1 MRVNR
6 RESFR
11 INIISRLLNK
21 GVFFVVVV
29 LPNPRSN
36 GGCEDDFVDL
46 LIFEVAESLVDDA
59 IQLELNMAPEWGVD
73 GCAQVSW
80 LDRFRGR

>member
-6 RESFR
+6 RISFR

-21 GVFFVVVV
+21 GVFFVVVA
-29 LPNPRSN
+29 LANPRSN
-36 GGCEDDFVDL
+36 GGREDDFVDL
-46 LIFEVAESLVDDA
+46 LIFEVAESLVNDA
-59 IQLELNMAPEWGVD
+59 IQLQLNMAPEWGVD
-73 GCAQVSW
+73 GRAQTSW